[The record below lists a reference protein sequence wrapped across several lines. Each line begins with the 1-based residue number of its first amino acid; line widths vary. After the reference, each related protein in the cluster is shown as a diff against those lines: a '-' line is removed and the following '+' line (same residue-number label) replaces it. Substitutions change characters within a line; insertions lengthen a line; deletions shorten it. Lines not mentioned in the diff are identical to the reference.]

1 MNNRG
6 FTLTELLAVIAILAV
21 ISTIAGFSYTKI
33 MKDNRIKQCEQKV
46 LFIEKQAI
54 KYASDD
60 QDRIPSLRNGV
71 VDNDDNVSINELVK
85 SGYLFDGGDEDDIL
99 NPINN
104 IKFIGKVNL
113 KKEKGLI
120 TAEYGVDCE

>member
-1 MNNRG
+1 MNKKG
-6 FTLTELLAVIAILAV
+6 FTLTELLASITILAL
-21 ISTIAGFSYTKI
+21 ISTIAGFTYTKI
-33 MKDNRIKQCEQKV
+33 MKDNKIEQCNQKV

-71 VDNDDNVSINELVK
+71 VDNDDNVSISELVQ

-104 IKFIGKVNL
+104 TKFSGKVNL

-120 TAEYGVDCE
+120 TAEYGVACE